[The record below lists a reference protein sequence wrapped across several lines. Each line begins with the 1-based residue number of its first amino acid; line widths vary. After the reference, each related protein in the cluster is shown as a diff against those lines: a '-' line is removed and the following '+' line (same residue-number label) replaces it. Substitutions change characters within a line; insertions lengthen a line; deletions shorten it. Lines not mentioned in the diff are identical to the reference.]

1 MRREVLQPD
10 AAGRVPLDQ
19 LGFDAAEAV
28 VAEEVEPGKWVLT
41 QQQEASQAAA
51 EILDAPRNEQELQ
64 QALAEAERGETT
76 PRHKQEPTTVAF
88 GTSGKRVARPSGAP
102 PPGGPKRS

>member
-19 LGFDAAEAV
+19 LGFDGAEAV
-28 VAEEVEPGKWVLT
+28 VAEEVEPGKWMLT

-76 PRHKQEPTTVAF
+76 PRHKQEASTVAY
-88 GTSGKRVARPSGAP
+88 GTSGKRVARPAGAP

>member
-10 AAGRVPLDQ
+10 AQGRVPLDQ
-19 LGFDAAEAV
+19 LGFGDADVV
-28 VAEEVEPGKWVLT
+28 VAEEVEPGKWILR
-41 QQQEASQAAA
+41 QQAEASQAAA

-64 QALAEAERGETT
+64 QALAEANRGETT
-76 PRHKQEPTTVAF
+76 PRHKQESTTVAF
-88 GTSGKRVARPSGAP
+88 GTSGKRAARPAGAP